1 MVQYAMN
8 DENQRGDEVTADLDG
23 AYKSVYFD
31 NTKDMLGGLNKV
43 SPSFCLAKWFNV
55 SIHIPTG
62 RTHSCYH
69 PRTHKVPLEELAA
82 DPGALH
88 NTKYKKEQRKKML
101 LGERPSECS
110 FCWDIEDT
118 GNMSDRAYRSF
129 DVNSPGIIDEALAVG
144 FEGNPAPKYL
154 EVNFNQAC
162 NLKCTYCSPHLST
175 EWHKEIKE
183 HGPYRLFDRTHN
195 DDGWMKEQGWVP
207 DNSPVNP
214 YLVAF
219 WEWFPT
225 VYDKLKTF
233 RMTGGEPL
241 MDKNTFKIFDHVKNN
256 PKSDLTLSITSN
268 CCPPKGQ
275 WQKFIDDLKVITDQN
290 AIDHFMLFCSLDTW
304 GEQAEYIRTGLHFD
318 TLYKNVTQFL
328 SEGEK
333 HSLTFIVTCNI
344 LCLPNWMT
352 YFENILRLRQE
363 YNTDRQLVWFDTPM
377 LTDPKWLSLKL
388 ASKEMLQPLLNS
400 IEFMEQ
406 NKETISNRFKGF
418 KDYEIDK
425 VKRLYDWAV
434 EPMPKEEEIL
444 HKKNFIMHFREHDK
458 RRKTNLKETFPEM
471 IEFIEECEGLI
482 NE

>member
-1 MVQYAMN
+1 MN

-31 NTKDMLGGLNKV
+31 NTKDMLEGLNKV

-69 PRTHKVPLEELAA
+69 PRTHKVPLEELAV

-241 MDKNTFKIFDHVKNN
+241 MDKNTFKIFDHVKKN

-275 WQKFIDDLKVITDQN
+275 WQKFIDDLKEITDQD
-290 AIDHFMLFCSLDTW
+290 AIDHFMLFCSLDSW
-304 GEQAEYIRTGLHFD
+304 GKQAEYIRTGMDFD
-318 TLYKNVTQFL
+318 VLYKNITQFL

-352 YFENILRLRQE
+352 YFQNILRLRQE

-406 NKETISNRFKGF
+406 NKETVSNRFKGF

-434 EPMPKEEEIL
+434 EPMPKDEEIL
-444 HKKNFIMHFREHDK
+444 HKKNFTMHFREHDK

>member
-1 MVQYAMN
+1 MN
-8 DENQRGDEVTADLDG
+8 DENQRGDEVTADLNG

-31 NTKDMLGGLNKV
+31 NTKDMLEGLNKV

-183 HGPYRLFDRTHN
+183 HGPYRLYDRTHN

-241 MDKNTFKIFDHVKNN
+241 MDKNTFKIFDHVKKN

-275 WQKFIDDLKVITDQN
+275 WQKFIDDLKEITDQD
-290 AIDHFMLFCSLDTW
+290 AIDHFMLFCSLDSW
-304 GEQAEYIRTGLHFD
+304 GKQAEYIRTGMDFD
-318 TLYKNVTQFL
+318 VLYKNITQFL

-352 YFENILRLRQE
+352 YFQNILRLRQE

-406 NKETISNRFKGF
+406 NKETVSNRFKGF

-434 EPMPKEEEIL
+434 EPMPKDEEIL
-444 HKKNFIMHFREHDK
+444 HKKNFTMHFREHDK

>member
-1 MVQYAMN
+1 MN

>member
-1 MVQYAMN
+1 MN

-31 NTKDMLGGLNKV
+31 NTKDMLEGLNKV

-241 MDKNTFKIFDHVKNN
+241 MDKNTFKIFDHVKKN
-256 PKSDLTLSITSN
+256 PKPDLTLSITSN

-275 WQKFIDDLKVITDQN
+275 WQKFMDDLKEITDQD
-290 AIDHFMLFCSLDTW
+290 AIDHFMLFCSLDSW
-304 GEQAEYIRTGLHFD
+304 GKQAEYIRTGMDFD
-318 TLYKNVTQFL
+318 VLYKNITQFL

-352 YFENILRLRQE
+352 YFQNILRLRQE

-406 NKETISNRFKGF
+406 NKETVSNRFKGF

-434 EPMPKEEEIL
+434 EPMPKDEEIL
-444 HKKNFIMHFREHDK
+444 HKKNFTMHFREHDK

>member
-1 MVQYAMN
+1 MN

-31 NTKDMLGGLNKV
+31 NTKDMLEGLNKV

>member
-1 MVQYAMN
+1 
-8 DENQRGDEVTADLDG
+8 
-23 AYKSVYFD
+23 
-31 NTKDMLGGLNKV
+31 
-43 SPSFCLAKWFNV
+43 
-55 SIHIPTG
+55 
-62 RTHSCYH
+62 
-69 PRTHKVPLEELAA
+69 
-82 DPGALH
+82 
-88 NTKYKKEQRKKML
+88 ML

-275 WQKFIDDLKVITDQN
+275 WQKFMDDLKEITDQD
-290 AIDHFMLFCSLDTW
+290 AIDHFMLFCSLDSW
-304 GEQAEYIRTGLHFD
+304 GKQAEYIRTGMDFD
-318 TLYKNVTQFL
+318 VLYKNITQFL

-444 HKKNFIMHFREHDK
+444 HKKNFTMHFREHDK

>member
-1 MVQYAMN
+1 MN

-144 FEGNPAPKYL
+144 FEGNTAPKYL

-207 DNSPVNP
+207 DNYPVNP